1 MHRLVCLAI
10 FATLFA
16 ASAVADDR
24 ALITHQRQEMSDAL
38 TGGDAAVWDKYVDP
52 GFIFAEEDDSYKGK
66 AEALKEIRPLPKGL
80 SGSIHVALL
89 SYREDGG
96 VAVALFRQVE
106 TENYYAQTIHANY
119 LSLTTWRKR
128 TNGWKEIAEQALA
141 EKTDPPAIALPAA
154 QLAQY
159 AGTYRLKGSEATYTV
174 TVAGGKLTATRN
186 SRKPVAWN
194 AESSDVFFANGDN
207 RIRDIFQRDA
217 QGRVTGFVERR
228 ESWDIVWEK
237 IG

>member
-1 MHRLVCLAI
+1 MHRIVLFAVVAAL
-10 FATLFA
+10 FAT
-16 ASAVADDR
+16 SAFADDR

-38 TGGDAAVWDKYVDP
+38 TGGDAAVWDEYIDP
-52 GFIFAEEDDSYKGK
+52 GFIFAEEDGSYKGK
-66 AEALKEIRPLPKGL
+66 AEALKEVRPLPKGL
-80 SGSIHVALL
+80 GGSIHVELL
-89 SYREDGG
+89 SYHEEGD

-106 TENYYAQTIHANY
+106 TENYFAQTIHANY
-119 LSLTTWRKR
+119 LTLTTWRKR
-128 TNGWKEIAEQALA
+128 ADGWKEIAEQALA
-141 EKTDPPAIALPAA
+141 EKTDPPAIALPAG

-174 TVAGGKLTATRN
+174 TVANGKLAATRN
-186 SRKPVAWN
+186 GRKPVVWN
-194 AESSDVFFANGDN
+194 AEASDVFFANGDP

-217 QGRVTGFVERR
+217 AGRVTGFVERR

>member
-1 MHRLVCLAI
+1 MQKFFALAGLTI
-10 FATLFA
+10 AIA
-16 ASAVADDR
+16 APASADDR

-80 SGSIHVALL
+80 GGNIHVELL
-89 SYREDGG
+89 SYHEDGD

-119 LSLTTWRKR
+119 LTMTTWRKR
-128 TNGWKEIAEQALA
+128 ADGWKEIAEQALA

-159 AGTYRLKGSEATYTV
+159 AGTYKLKGSEATYTV
-174 TVAGGKLTATRN
+174 TIADGKLTATRN
-186 SRKPVAWN
+186 GRKAVTWN
-194 AESSDVFFANGDN
+194 AEASDVFFANGDP
-207 RIRDIFQRDA
+207 RIRDIFQRDV
-217 QGRVTGFVERR
+217 QGHVTGFVERR